1 MNTNPNEWM
10 MKSDPYWKSDNKEMP
25 LSTMQK
31 ESTVTILDK
40 PVTCVINF
48 STGCMAIL

>member
-1 MNTNPNEWM
+1 
-10 MKSDPYWKSDNKEMP
+10 MP

-48 STGCMAIL
+48 STGCMAILLIHKLYTGTWQ